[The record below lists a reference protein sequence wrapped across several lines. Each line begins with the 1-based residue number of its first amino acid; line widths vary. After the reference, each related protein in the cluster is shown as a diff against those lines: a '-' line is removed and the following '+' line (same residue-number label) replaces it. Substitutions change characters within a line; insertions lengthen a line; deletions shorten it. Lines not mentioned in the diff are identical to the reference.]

1 MHKKRPYTKH
11 TRSRSKAFT
20 LVELLVV
27 ITIIGILIAL
37 LLPAVQAAREAA
49 RRMQCTNNL
58 KQLGLG
64 CMMHEST
71 HGWFPT
77 NGYYGS
83 YVGDPDAGFS
93 AYVSGPTAAGKF
105 VGQPGG
111 WMYNILPYMEQQA
124 FHDQGSGQSF
134 AQKKTLWTKA
144 IATPMSAHFCPSRRE
159 PLVAMFGQY
168 WRSNPYPWANIY
180 YSSTQ
185 KYARND
191 YAINSGDTLIA
202 NGNDKSIDGISHRQS
217 MVRVA
222 EVTDGT
228 SWTFLVGEKWVSPDE
243 YLTGDNGGDDASA
256 YAGHDWGNARWTNP
270 GFPPLQDRAGGYY
283 SRHFGSAHPGG
294 LNMAFCD
301 GSVQTISYSIDLTVY
316 AYLGNRHDNQPIDGS
331 ML

>member
-1 MHKKRPYTKH
+1 MLTHCPYTKE
-11 TRSRSKAFT
+11 TGSRLRAFT

-77 NGYYGS
+77 DGYFGS
-83 YVGDPDAGFS
+83 YVGDPDAGYS
-93 AYVSGPTAAGKF
+93 AYVSGPDSAGKF

-111 WMYNILPYMEQQA
+111 WMYNILPYMEQEA
-124 FHDQGSGQSF
+124 FHGQGSGKPLAAKKALW
-134 AQKKTLWTKA
+134 AQA

-159 PLVAMFGQY
+159 PLVTTFGEY
-168 WRSNPYPWANIY
+168 WRTHTYPWANIS

-185 KYARND
+185 RYARND
-191 YAINSGDTLIA
+191 YAINSGDTLVA
-202 NGNDKSIDGISHRQS
+202 NGNDTSIDGISHRQS

-228 SWTFLVGEKWVSPDE
+228 SWTYLVGEKYVDPDSYASGE
-243 YLTGDNGGDDASA
+243 NGGDDACA
-256 YAGHDWGNARWTNP
+256 YAGHDWGIARWTNRA
-270 GFPPLQDRAGGYY
+270 FPPLQDTAGGYY
-283 SRHFGSAHPGG
+283 PRHFGSAHPGG

-301 GSVQTISYSIDLTVY
+301 GSVQTISYTINPAVH
-316 AYLGNRHDNQPIDGS
+316 AVLGNRHDNTPVDGS
-331 ML
+331 SL